1 MGDEGS
7 GSFKVLS
14 MSNIT
19 KILSIRL
26 LIHSSTMDTLWGI
39 SLQSLVE
46 QFFELYES
54 LLIELY
60 EPLLIRE

>member
-1 MGDEGS
+1 
-7 GSFKVLS
+7 

-54 LLIELY
+54 LVLCKDRPE
-60 EPLLIRE
+60 

>member
-54 LLIELY
+54 LVLCKDRPE
-60 EPLLIRE
+60 

>member
-54 LLIELY
+54 LLI
-60 EPLLIRE
+60 RE